1 MNEDEVFT
9 FFVCFQRVKDGL
21 ILFAFVIKVSCAD
34 MVFCLAGFLWMLLH
48 RFKGKFYC

>member
-21 ILFAFVIKVSCAD
+21 ILFAFVIKVAVLIWCFALL
-34 MVFCLAGFLWMLLH
+34 VFLDALASI
-48 RFKGKFYC
+48 